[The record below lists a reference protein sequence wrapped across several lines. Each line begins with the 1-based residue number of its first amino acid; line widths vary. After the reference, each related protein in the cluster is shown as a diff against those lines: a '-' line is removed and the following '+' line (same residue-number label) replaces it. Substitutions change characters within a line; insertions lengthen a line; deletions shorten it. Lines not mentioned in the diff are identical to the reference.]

1 MRLARAGTILDD
13 RLERFDFATCHAWLS
28 GSYWSAGISRH
39 EVERGFGNSTLVVG
53 AYTAS
58 AQVGCLR
65 LVSDRTR
72 FAYLMDVFVDPGAR
86 GRGIGRS
93 MTRFA
98 LEHPEL
104 RFVYQWM
111 LGTHDAHGVYA
122 ALDFVPM
129 PNFERFMGRRLERAW
144 LPESA

>member
-1 MRLARAGTILDD
+1 
-13 RLERFDFATCHAWLS
+13 
-28 GSYWSAGISRH
+28 
-39 EVERGFGNSTLVVG
+39 
-53 AYTAS
+53 
-58 AQVGCLR
+58 
-65 LVSDRTR
+65 
-72 FAYLMDVFVDPGAR
+72 
-86 GRGIGRS
+86 

-98 LEHPEL
+98 LEHPEM

-122 ALDFVPM
+122 ALGFVPM